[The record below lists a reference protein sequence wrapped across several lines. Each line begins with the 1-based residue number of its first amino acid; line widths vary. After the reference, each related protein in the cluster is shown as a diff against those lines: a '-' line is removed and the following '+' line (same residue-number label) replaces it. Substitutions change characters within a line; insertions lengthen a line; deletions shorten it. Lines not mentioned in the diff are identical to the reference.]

1 MRNILPRLR
10 VSFLGLV
17 VVALSLAQS
26 ASELVT
32 PEIRR
37 VGDKLACL
45 CGSCKNTVATCQMLG
60 CHYSHPARQTIAK
73 RQAEG
78 ASDQKII
85 DEFIAKEGKRALAV
99 PPTEGVFLSA
109 WIMPFAMIAVGLLA
123 IVWFIKRYFK
133 PAPAG
138 APLIETEE
146 LDRYQE
152 QIDKDLAKLD

>member
-1 MRNILPRLR
+1 MPSIRPRLR
-10 VSFLGLV
+10 VSFVGLA

-26 ASELVT
+26 ASDVVT

-45 CGSCKNTVATCQMLG
+45 CGSCKNTVASCPMLG
-60 CHYSHPARQTIAK
+60 CHYAYPSRQTIAK

-78 ASDQKII
+78 AADGQII
-85 DEFIAKEGKRALAV
+85 SEFIAKEGKRALAV
-99 PPTEGVFLSA
+99 PPTEGIYWSA
-109 WIMPFAMIAVGLLA
+109 WIMPFVMIGVGLLA
-123 IVWFIKRYFK
+123 IFWFIKRYFR
-133 PAPAG
+133 PATAG
-138 APLIETEE
+138 APIVDAGD